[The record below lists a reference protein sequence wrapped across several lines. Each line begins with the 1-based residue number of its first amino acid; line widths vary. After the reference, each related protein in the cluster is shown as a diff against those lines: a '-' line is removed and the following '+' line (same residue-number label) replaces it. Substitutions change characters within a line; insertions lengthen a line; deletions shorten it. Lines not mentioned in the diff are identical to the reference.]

1 MIISMFGDASFSH
14 GPREFEPFA
23 VTVDIAVFTIRNGAL
38 HVALVRRGEEPFL
51 GEWALPGGFVRGRED
66 LDGAA
71 ARELAEETG
80 LQPYDD
86 WYLEQLRS
94 YGAPGRDPRMRV
106 VTVAYFTVA
115 ASLPRLQGGGDAV
128 SADLKPVEWINRNGL
143 AFDHAQIVRD
153 ALERIRSLLEYTTLA
168 ARFLD
173 AAFTATQLREV
184 YEAVWGIPIDP
195 RNFRRNIVKSGCFV
209 DTTMHYRAA
218 KAARRRGRPPSRWSV
233 RVAPRRDQPGSLLL
247 RALASRDRGG
257 SLLGVR
263 TRPAAENLSDS
274 PGKDMDNT

>member
-1 MIISMFGDASFSH
+1 MTISMFDDASFSQV
-14 GPREFEPFA
+14 PPELEPFA
-23 VTVDIAVFTIRNGAL
+23 VTVDIAVFTIRNGAI
-38 HVALVRRGEEPFL
+38 HVALVRRGEGPFL

-66 LDGAA
+66 LHQAA

-80 LQPYDD
+80 LHPYDD

-106 VTVAYFTVA
+106 VTVAYFAVA

-128 SADLKPVEWINRNGL
+128 SADLKPVQGIGQDGL
-143 AFDHAQIVRD
+143 AFDHAQIVHD

-173 AAFTATQLREV
+173 PVFTASQLREA

-195 RNFRRNIVKSGCFV
+195 RNFRRNIVKSRCFV
-209 DTTMHYRAA
+209 DITAHSGASA
-218 KAARRRGRPPSRWSV
+218 GARRRGRPPSRWSL
-233 RVAPRRDQPGSLLL
+233 RAAPPRDQPGSLLL
-247 RALASRDRGG
+247 HALASRDRGG
-257 SLLGVR
+257 SLLGIR
-263 TRPAAENLSDS
+263 TRHPTEKPRDA
-274 PGKDMDNT
+274 PRKDVDTT

>member
-1 MIISMFGDASFSH
+1 MFGDASFSH

-66 LDGAA
+66 LDQAA

-80 LQPYDD
+80 LRPNDD

-94 YGAPGRDPRMRV
+94 YGAPGRDPRIRV
-106 VTVAYFTVA
+106 VTVAYFAVA
-115 ASLPRLQGGGDAV
+115 ASLPRLQGGGDAA
-128 SADLKPVEWINRNGL
+128 SAGLKPVDWIGRDGL
-143 AFDHAQIVRD
+143 AFDHAQIVHD

-173 AAFTATQLREV
+173 PVFTATQLREV
-184 YEAVWGIPIDP
+184 YEAVWGISIDP
-195 RNFRRNIVKSGCFV
+195 RNFRRNIVKSRCFV
-209 DTTMHYRAA
+209 DSTMHSGAA
-218 KAARRRGRPPSRWSV
+218 MPAQRRGRPPSRWSV
-233 RVAPRRDQPGSLLL
+233 RVALPRDQPGSLLL
-247 RALASRDRGG
+247 HALASRDRGG
-257 SLLGVR
+257 SLLGIR
-263 TRPAAENLSDS
+263 TRHPTEKLRDA
-274 PGKDMDNT
+274 PRKDMDNT